1 MFNNLSI
8 ARLKRGFNHL
18 KRSNLYLKRF
28 IQLNKDEKKA
38 IKLFN
43 VNKKNLPRVFNL
55 DLHIGVIADLE
66 QELKKS
72 KIELT
77 RWSIS
82 LHNHLVPGRLPI
94 TDPVRYINAR
104 KWHLIDSE
112 RICKFQERYNKF
124 LKSFDGFICT
134 YSPVFSELYK
144 DLNKPILIV
153 TATRYEAPYTDR
165 QEDWDRF
172 NKYLFS
178 GVKNSKILMYA
189 NNLGDADYLTY
200 FTGIRP
206 PVVPS
211 LCEKYLF
218 NTEQNASNL
227 IIAQDKKIIDLIEL
241 STRGIYRDISSLG
254 KPYSWQDLKGCK
266 EVLVFPQN
274 ISTMTLF
281 ELATAGVPVAV
292 PSRRWITELLEN
304 GFYLLNELSFH
315 QILGL
320 DTTNMSSDNPA
331 NYNSP
336 TYIDWWLERSDFY
349 NEALMPNVRVVDSVE
364 DLLNKRDEKRHC
376 LPELTVKRN
385 SELSILRNKMITE
398 FNCLL

>member
-1 MFNNLSI
+1 MFNNLSVT
-8 ARLKRGFNHL
+8 RLKRGLNHL
-18 KRSNLYLKRF
+18 KQFNLYLKRF

-43 VNKKNLPRVFNL
+43 VNKNNLPRVFNL

-66 QELKKS
+66 PELKKS

-112 RICKFQERYNKF
+112 RIRKFQERYNKF

-144 DLNKPILIV
+144 DINKPILIV
-153 TATRYEAPYTDR
+153 TATRYEAPYTER
-165 QEDWDRF
+165 QGDWDRF
-172 NKYLFS
+172 NKYLLS

-189 NNLGDADYLTY
+189 NNLGDADYITY

-206 PVVPS
+206 QVVPS
-211 LCEKYLF
+211 LCEKNLF
-218 NTEQNASNL
+218 NTEKNATNL
-227 IIAQDKKIIDLIEL
+227 IMAHDKKIIELIEF
-241 STRGIYRDISSLG
+241 STCGIYCDISILG
-254 KPYSWQDLKGCK
+254 KPYNWQDLKSCK

-349 NEALMPNVRVVDSVE
+349 NKALMPNVRVVDSVE
-364 DLLNKRDEKRHC
+364 DLLKNRDEKRNY

-398 FNCLL
+398 FRYLL